1 MGRTAFPR
9 FSLSTKLSGAFA
21 SLALASMLVVF
32 FYGSRTI
39 DELGQAWMK
48 EHLSGVS
55 THVHDILEESR
66 TRVQNTARIL
76 VRDDAL
82 RYAAFYGAVAG
93 ERGLL
98 RRETKAL
105 AGLLNLDLLEIHDR
119 TGRVL
124 ARAEEEDRWGDRRDL
139 PMLKKAA
146 DGNHEFG
153 LVDLGGSVVLLSAAP
168 LENEGRRFGTLAAGL
183 RIDSALARK
192 IGQRSGAQILF
203 VVRDRITGS
212 SIDHPQRDVLGGVT
226 PDGGDP
232 RLVTAGGRTYLALA
246 RSLGV
251 GEHDEKSWIVLA
263 VDTTPFKEAVSRMRA
278 LLFLATVLLLAVAV
292 TAGTALA
299 LRVTRPLK
307 QAIRLAG
314 RIAEGDLDR
323 RIDVSGHDEVAELGT
338 ALNQM
343 SARLFDS
350 RSEIEKKQ
358 SELLKLNQSLA
369 ETVEKLRELQGHLM
383 EAERRAATGTLAARV
398 AHEINNPLGI
408 IKNYLTMLKSHCSTL
423 QEPVQETPAYVRHL
437 QIIDEEIDRIAR
449 FVAQLLDAHRPDGS
463 RLELTSV
470 NKIVTDL
477 LALMEPQLRQRGIQV
492 RRELDLN
499 LPRLLLHPDRM
510 KQVLLNLMANAEHAM
525 PDGGVMTVR
534 TSRGESD
541 IFVEVSDTGKGISPE
556 RAPQIFDRYFTTRE
570 DGTGLGLPISR
581 EIVQGYGGDITVR
594 SVEGEG
600 AAFTVRLPLGPLITM
615 TASAPTREKV
625 HDRP

>member
-1 MGRTAFPR
+1 MGRTTFPR

-32 FYGSRTI
+32 FYGARTI

-48 EHLSGVS
+48 EHLTGVS
-55 THVHDILEESR
+55 THVHDILDESR
-66 TRVQNTARIL
+66 TRVRNTARIL

-98 RRETKAL
+98 REETRAL
-105 AGLLNLDLLEIHDR
+105 AGLLNLDLLEIHDLK
-119 TGRVL
+119 GRVL

-139 PMLKKAA
+139 PFLKKTAA
-146 DGNHEFG
+146 KEPSFG
-153 LVDLGGSVVLLSAAP
+153 LVDLDGSAILLAAAP

-183 RIDSALARK
+183 RIDSTLARK
-192 IGQRSGAQILF
+192 ISQRSGAQVLF
-203 VVRDRITGS
+203 VVGNRIAGS
-212 SIDHPQRDVLGGVT
+212 SLDHPQRDILGGVT
-226 PDGGDP
+226 PGGGDP
-232 RLVTAGGRTYLALA
+232 RLVAAGGKTYLAFA
-246 RSLGV
+246 RSLDV
-251 GEHDEKSWIVLA
+251 GQHDEKSWIVLA
-263 VDTTPFKEAVSRMRA
+263 VDATPFKEAVSRMRA
-278 LLFLATVLLLAVAV
+278 LLFLATVLLLVLAV

-314 RIAEGDLDR
+314 RIAEGDLQK
-323 RIDVSGHDEVAELGT
+323 RIDVSGHDEVAELGA

-343 SARLFDS
+343 SARLLDS
-350 RSEIEKKQ
+350 RNEIEKKQ
-358 SELLKLNQSLA
+358 SELLKLNQSLG
-369 ETVEKLRELQGHLM
+369 ETVEKLRELQEHLV
-383 EAERRAATGTLAARV
+383 EAERRAASGTLAARV

-408 IKNYLTMLKSHCSTL
+408 IKNYLTMLKSHCSAI
-423 QEPVQETPAYVRHL
+423 QASAQETPAHVRHL

-470 NKIVTDL
+470 NKTVTDL
-477 LALMEPQLRQRGIQV
+477 LALMEPQLRQRDIQV
-492 RRELDLN
+492 RRELDPD

-525 PDGGVMTVR
+525 PDGGVMTIR
-534 TSRGESD
+534 TRREESD
-541 IFVEVSDTGKGISPE
+541 VFVEVSDTGKGISHE
-556 RAPQIFDRYFTTRE
+556 RAPQIFDRYYTTRE

-600 AAFTVRLPLGPLITM
+600 AAFTVRLPRSPLVSTATAVPGREAVDDGP
-615 TASAPTREKV
+615 
-625 HDRP
+625 

>member
-32 FYGSRTI
+32 FYGARTI

-82 RYAAFYGAVAG
+82 RYAAFYAAVAG
-93 ERGLL
+93 ERDLL
-98 RRETKAL
+98 REETRSL
-105 AGLLNLDLLEIHDR
+105 AGLLNLDLLEIHD
-119 TGRVL
+119 TGGRVL
-124 ARAEEEDRWGDRRDL
+124 ARAEEEDRWGDRREL
-139 PMLKKAA
+139 HLIEKTTA
-146 DGNHEFG
+146 DHTFG
-153 LVDLGGSVVLLSAAP
+153 LVELDGSAILLAATP
-168 LENEGRRFGTLAAGL
+168 LKNEGRRFGTLAAGL
-183 RIDSALARK
+183 RIDSTLARK
-192 IGQRSGAQILF
+192 ISQRSGAHVLF

-212 SIDHPQRDVLGGVT
+212 SFDHPQMDGLGAVT
-226 PDGGDP
+226 PGNGET
-232 RLVTAGGRTYLALA
+232 RLVIAGGKTYLALA
-246 RSLGV
+246 RPLEV
-251 GEHDEKSWIVLA
+251 GEQDGKSWIILA
-263 VDTTPFKEAVSRMRA
+263 VDATPFKEAVSRMRA
-278 LLFLATVLLLAVAV
+278 LLFLATVLLLTVAV

-314 RIAEGDLDR
+314 RIADGDLDR

-343 SARLFDS
+343 SARLSDS

-358 SELLKLNQSLA
+358 SELLQLNQSLA
-369 ETVEKLRELQGHLM
+369 ETVEKLRELQEHLM

-423 QEPVQETPAYVRHL
+423 QEPVQKTPAYVRHL

-534 TSRGESD
+534 TRRDESD
-541 IFVEVSDTGKGISPE
+541 VFVEVSDTGKGISPE
-556 RAPQIFDRYFTTRE
+556 RALQIFTRYFTTRE

-581 EIVQGYGGDITVR
+581 EIVHGYGGEIAVR
-594 SVEGEG
+594 SPEGEG
-600 AAFTVRLPLGPLITM
+600 ATFIVRLPLSPLITM
-615 TASAPTREKV
+615 TVSAPSREEA
-625 HDRP
+625 HDGP

>member
-1 MGRTAFPR
+1 MGRTPLPR
-9 FSLSTKLSGAFA
+9 LSLSTKLSVAFA

-32 FYGSRTI
+32 FYAARTI
-39 DELGQAWMK
+39 DELGHAWMK
-48 EHLSGVS
+48 ERLSGVS
-55 THVHDILEESR
+55 THAHDILDESR
-66 TRVQNTARIL
+66 TRVRNTARIL

-93 ERGLL
+93 ERALL
-98 RRETKAL
+98 REETRSL
-105 AGLLNLDLLEIHDR
+105 ADLLSLDLLEIHDNE
-119 TGRVL
+119 GRVL
-124 ARAEEEDRWGDRRDL
+124 ARAEEEDRWGDRREL
-139 PMLKKAA
+139 PFLQKTEAK
-146 DGNHEFG
+146 ERSFG
-153 LVDLGGSVVLLSAAP
+153 LVELDGSALLLAAAP

-192 IGQRSGAQILF
+192 ISQRSGAHVLF

-212 SIDHPQRDVLGGVT
+212 SIDPPQRDILGAVSPG
-226 PDGGDP
+226 GGDP
-232 RLVTAGGRTYLALA
+232 RLVAAGGKTYLVLA
-246 RSLGV
+246 RPLEV
-251 GEHDEKSWIVLA
+251 GEHDGKSWIVLA
-263 VDTTPFKEAVSRMRA
+263 VDATPFKDAVSRMRA
-278 LLFLATVLLLAVAV
+278 LLFLATVLLLVLAV

-314 RIAEGDLDR
+314 RIAEGGLDR

-343 SARLFDS
+343 SDRLFDS

-358 SELLKLNQSLA
+358 SELLQLNQSLA
-369 ETVEKLRELQGHLM
+369 ETVEKLRELQEHLM

-408 IKNYLTMLKSHCSTL
+408 IKNYLTMLKSRFSTF
-423 QEPVQETPAYVRHL
+423 QGSAEETPAHVRHL

-449 FVAQLLDAHRPDGS
+449 FVAQLLDTHRPDGS
-463 RLELTSV
+463 RLEFASV
-470 NKIVTDL
+470 NKTAADL

-492 RRELDLN
+492 RRELDPD

-525 PDGGVMTVR
+525 PDGGVMTIR
-534 TSRGESD
+534 TRREETD
-541 IFVEVSDTGKGISPE
+541 VFVEVSDTGKGISSD
-556 RAPQIFDRYFTTRE
+556 RAPQIFDRYYTTRE

-594 SVEGEG
+594 SPEGTG
-600 AAFTVRLPLGPLITM
+600 ATFIVRLPLSPLITI
-615 TASAPTREKV
+615 TAAAPSLEKV
-625 HDRP
+625 HDGP